1 MDRPAVEDLFRSLE
15 ASVRSEQRA
24 KIHEQRAKAHAR
36 RARDR
41 VARLVR
47 GLQVSGVKSSRIAH
61 RVVMALG
68 LPTTLEARRRLARS
82 LRQRALRFATACRRN
97 VEGVHGTASAA
108 AIRSDAIEKEAAMPK
123 QEQPERKLV
132 KRVTEIFE
140 QEVDEAAGLAGEDE
154 ADEDE
159 ESDDDHAD
167 EAKDRPPT
175 SRRRRSRRY

>member
-1 MDRPAVEDLFRSLE
+1 
-15 ASVRSEQRA
+15 
-24 KIHEQRAKAHAR
+24 
-36 RARDR
+36 
-41 VARLVR
+41 
-47 GLQVSGVKSSRIAH
+47 
-61 RVVMALG
+61 
-68 LPTTLEARRRLARS
+68 
-82 LRQRALRFATACRRN
+82 
-97 VEGVHGTASAA
+97 
-108 AIRSDAIEKEAAMPK
+108 MPK